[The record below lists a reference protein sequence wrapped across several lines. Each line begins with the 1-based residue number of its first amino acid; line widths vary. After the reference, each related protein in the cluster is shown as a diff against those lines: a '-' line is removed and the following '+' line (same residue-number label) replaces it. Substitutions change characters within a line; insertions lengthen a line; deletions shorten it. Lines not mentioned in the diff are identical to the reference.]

1 VLILQALAA
10 SKETGMNEN
19 RGVFVLD
26 GITGM
31 LIATV
36 LLLSILVGL
45 TIWGIN
51 VQNTSATN
59 FYDIKDE
66 NSIRMIDT
74 ESAKN
79 HLVDVK

>member
-1 VLILQALAA
+1 
-10 SKETGMNEN
+10 MNEN
-19 RGVFVLD
+19 RSVFALD

-36 LLLSILVGL
+36 LLLTILAGL
-45 TIWGIN
+45 TVWGLG
-51 VQNTSATN
+51 VQNANMQN

-66 NSIRMIDT
+66 QSIKMFDANN
-74 ESAKN
+74 AKN